1 MPDPG
6 KLDSALSSPLFLKVL
21 AGAVAVAL
29 WFYVSGGGK
38 TETVRTMTV
47 PLEYLNAPPQMTLK
61 TAVKEVEIVLSG
73 APAIQGEGVAC
84 EVDLRGLGEGK
95 YRVPVRSIVPKEVKV
110 LDLKPTH
117 VDVELA
123 RLIDRL
129 VPVEVTVEKGLPP
142 DLFLDMV
149 EIVPKNV
156 SVKGSEKDLAKI
168 DAVRIS
174 PTLDELKAG
183 GEMTLPIEMVMAG
196 EFDEEVLVEPKAV
209 RLSAILSK
217 GVPKKNVPVN
227 ARILGEPGGDF
238 KLKAVVVEPAVVTIE
253 GPLAKIQG
261 VAKVDTEAID
271 LTGISR
277 EQNMVIPLR
286 KPEDPMVTLVGVSSV
301 RVEVL
306 LTPFTI
312 TRLLSRL
319 KVEVDGRSVYPGWK
333 VEPDYVNVVIEGVPS
348 EVNATDGNEVVIRPF
363 VNVTN
368 IVSRRLTVPVQIQN
382 KSGGK
387 LKVVRIEPASVSV
400 TAEVE

>member
-1 MPDPG
+1 
-6 KLDSALSSPLFLKVL
+6 
-21 AGAVAVAL
+21 
-29 WFYVSGGGK
+29 
-38 TETVRTMTV
+38 
-47 PLEYLNAPPQMTLK
+47 
-61 TAVKEVEIVLSG
+61 
-73 APAIQGEGVAC
+73 
-84 EVDLRGLGEGK
+84 
-95 YRVPVRSIVPKEVKV
+95 
-110 LDLKPTH
+110 
-117 VDVELA
+117 
-123 RLIDRL
+123 
-129 VPVEVTVEKGLPP
+129 
-142 DLFLDMV
+142 
-149 EIVPKNV
+149 
-156 SVKGSEKDLAKI
+156 
-168 DAVRIS
+168 
-174 PTLDELKAG
+174 
-183 GEMTLPIEMVMAG
+183 MTLPIEMVMAG

-348 EVNATDGNEVVIRPF
+348 EVNATDGNEVAIRPF

-382 KSGGK
+382 KSGGN